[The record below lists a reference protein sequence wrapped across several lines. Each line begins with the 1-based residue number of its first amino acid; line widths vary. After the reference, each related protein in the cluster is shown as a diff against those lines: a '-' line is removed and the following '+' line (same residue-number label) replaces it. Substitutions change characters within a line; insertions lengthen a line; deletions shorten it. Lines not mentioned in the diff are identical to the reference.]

1 MSMVRSRPYLDGL
14 RRIGW
19 TPTALTCVLAIS
31 IAWMLSRTAV
41 AQEYPDRPITW
52 IVPFPPGGSAD
63 LGARA
68 VAKVLGR
75 KLGQPVIV
83 DNKAG
88 AGGII
93 GTEFVAQA
101 KPDGY
106 TMLYGAASALA
117 GNPTLVKGL
126 SYDTIKSFA
135 AIHGV
140 AMSPIIVAT
149 NASKPY
155 KSFAE
160 LIAFAKQN
168 PGKLNFSSPGIGTAH
183 HLAGE
188 LIGVVTGAQ
197 MTHVPYKGSAPA
209 IIDGLSGTI
218 DVMMDNFVPLKAHI
232 ASGKIRALAISAP
245 QRLRLLPDVPTTVE
259 LGYPD
264 VILASWTTAVV
275 PAGTPQPIVDKL
287 ADAFSEALKDPSVVT
302 YFDEAGAIIMNGVS
316 KDKLTAFYKAEIAKF
331 RMLIERSGA
340 AAN

>member
-1 MSMVRSRPYLDGL
+1 
-14 RRIGW
+14 
-19 TPTALTCVLAIS
+19 
-31 IAWMLSRTAV
+31 
-41 AQEYPDRPITW
+41 
-52 IVPFPPGGSAD
+52 VPFPPGGSAD

-68 VAKVLGR
+68 VAKVLAQ

-83 DNKAG
+83 DNKSG

-101 KPDGY
+101 RPDGY

-117 GNPTLVKGL
+117 GNPTLVKDL

-135 AIHGV
+135 AVHGV

-149 NASKPY
+149 SASKPY
-155 KSFAE
+155 KTFAE
-160 LIAFAKQN
+160 LLAFARQN

-188 LIGVVTGAQ
+188 LIGVAANVQ

-209 IIDGLSGTI
+209 IVDGLSGTV
-218 DVMMDNFVPLKAHI
+218 DVMMDNLVPLKAHI
-232 ASGKIRALAISAP
+232 ASGTVRALAITAP
-245 QRLRLLPDVPTTVE
+245 QRLRLLPDVPTTAE

-264 VILASWTTAVV
+264 VVLTSWTTAVV
-275 PAGTPQPIVDKL
+275 PAGTPQPIVDRL
-287 ADAFSEALKDPSVVT
+287 ADALSEALKDPSIVQ
-302 YFDEAGAIIMNGVS
+302 YFDEAGAIIMTDIR
-316 KDKLTAFYKAEIAKF
+316 KEKLTDFYRSEMAKF
-331 RMLIERSGA
+331 KMLIERSGA